1 MNILHIANHV
11 KQSGNGIVNVM
22 IDIACEQAKLGHNVA
37 IASEGG
43 KYIELLQQNN
53 IQHYTLDQTRKPVQ
67 MMQAFFN
74 FRKVVKTFK
83 PDIIHAH
90 MMTGAL
96 LSRLMKGFQKY
107 KIVTHVHNEFQKSA
121 DFMKVGDSVIA
132 VSQAVASSM
141 LNRGVKENKLHV
153 VRNGTIGSSRKIPG
167 EEITLNGIS
176 IVSVAGMYE
185 RKGIFELIEAFEK
198 VASVYPEANLYL
210 LGEGPDRSKFEQK
223 ASQSPYRDR
232 IHFLGYQPDPQT
244 YMKAA
249 DVFVLASHKE
259 SFGLVLIE
267 AREVGCAIVATD
279 VDGIPETLDYGK
291 SGMLVPPKTPDKLA
305 NAILA
310 MLQYPDVRESYRK
323 EARQGLD
330 YYSVERVAK
339 DTLKIYEQ
347 LLIS

>member
-153 VRNGTIGSSRKIPG
+153 VKNGTIGSSRRKSG

-198 VASVYPEANLYL
+198 VAFAYPEANLYL
-210 LGEGPDRSKFEQK
+210 IGEGPDRSKFERK

-232 IHFLGYQPDPQT
+232 IHFLGYRPDPQT

-323 EARQGLD
+323 EARQGLE

>member
-22 IDIACEQAKLGHNVA
+22 VDLACEQAKIGHHVA
-37 IASEGG
+37 VASEGG
-43 KYIELLQQNN
+43 HYIDLLQQHG
-53 IQHYTLDQTRKPVQ
+53 IQHYTLDQTRKPAQ

-74 FRKVVKTFK
+74 FRKIVKTFK

-96 LSRLMKGFQKY
+96 LSRISRGFHKY
-107 KIVTHVHNEFQKSA
+107 KIVTHIHNEFQKSA
-121 DFMKVGDSVIA
+121 DVMKVGDSVIA
-132 VSQAVASSM
+132 VSQAVAASM
-141 LNRGVKENKLHV
+141 LNRGVKESKLHV
-153 VRNGTIGSSRKIPG
+153 VRNGTIGSSRRKPG
-167 EEITLNGIS
+167 EEVTLNGIA
-176 IVSVAGMYE
+176 IVSVSGMYE
-185 RKGIFELIEAFEK
+185 RKGIFELMEAFEN

-210 LGEGPDRSKFEQK
+210 LGEGPDRSKFEWR

-244 YMKAA
+244 YMRAA

-279 VDGIPETLDYGK
+279 VDGIPETLDFGK
-291 SGMLVPPKTPDKLA
+291 SGILVPPKTPGKLA

-310 MLQYPDVRESYRK
+310 MLQYPDVREAYRK
-323 EARQGLD
+323 EAQQGLE